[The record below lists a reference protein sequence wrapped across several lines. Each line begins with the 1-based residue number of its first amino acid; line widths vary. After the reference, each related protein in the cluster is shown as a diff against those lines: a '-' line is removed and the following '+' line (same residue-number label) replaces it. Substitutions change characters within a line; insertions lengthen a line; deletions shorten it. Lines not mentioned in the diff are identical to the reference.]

1 LGHAGLAWHDPLLG
15 YALMVTALSL
25 MFAFREELRGALLE

>member
-1 LGHAGLAWHDPLLG
+1 LGHAGLAWRDPLLG
-15 YALMVTALSL
+15 YALMVTAPAL